1 MNKEKFGVFLHATS
15 KFLRHWCAGKG
26 SEMVQVHYCT
36 FQSRCCAMVRKG
48 GLAVFRCFIA
58 RERKIS
64 RRYFSKYINIIIDIF
79 ITNKLLLFYYV
90 KYYIFKNIKKI
101 TAHLLLKCVDGR
113 CSTRFRFSKKH
124 LCILDW
130 LPRFRQ
136 TFRNNFQWNQT
147 IDLPAPNQVFY
158 FLKQVG
164 SESYI
169 QGKTKHLKQDT
180 EVSWEQNKRFSN
192 CPPSVQHN
200 ALQLPH
206 SLLKHFMNDKKI
218 SKEQT

>member
-1 MNKEKFGVFLHATS
+1 MRETFEQLEGQSQFQPMNKEKFGVFLHATS

-90 KYYIFKNIKKI
+90 KYYIFKKYQEDYC
-101 TAHLLLKCVDGR
+101 T
-113 CSTRFRFSKKH
+113 STVKVCWWK
-124 LCILDW
+124 
-130 LPRFRQ
+130 
-136 TFRNNFQWNQT
+136 
-147 IDLPAPNQVFY
+147 
-158 FLKQVG
+158 
-164 SESYI
+164 
-169 QGKTKHLKQDT
+169 
-180 EVSWEQNKRFSN
+180 
-192 CPPSVQHN
+192 VQY
-200 ALQLPH
+200 
-206 SLLKHFMNDKKI
+206 
-218 SKEQT
+218 